1 MRRSNFFSFLLLAI
15 LIVPSLAGAAWWPK
29 SKSYY
34 NTDSY
39 QTMWVNVDALNI
51 RSCPDTHCRVE
62 DVLYRGNTA
71 KLIGEKGGWYKLL
84 LSNGNKGW
92 ASSSYLSSRPVATYA
107 PEPEVVRPVEV
118 VPPTEVIPPVVEPG
132 STHDENVLYLDD
144 LTEIRDD
151 RGPHSDNTDV
161 NDIFN

>member
-1 MRRSNFFSFLLLAI
+1 MKRSNFFSCLFLLAI
-15 LIVPSLAGAAWWPK
+15 LIAPSLAGAAWWPK

-34 NTDSY
+34 TDKY
-39 QTMWVNVDALNI
+39 QTVWVDVDALNI

-92 ASSSYLSSRPVATYA
+92 ASADYLSSRPVAK
-107 PEPEVVRPVEV
+107 
-118 VPPTEVIPPVVEPG
+118 
-132 STHDENVLYLDD
+132 HN
-144 LTEIRDD
+144 
-151 RGPHSDNTDV
+151 
-161 NDIFN
+161 